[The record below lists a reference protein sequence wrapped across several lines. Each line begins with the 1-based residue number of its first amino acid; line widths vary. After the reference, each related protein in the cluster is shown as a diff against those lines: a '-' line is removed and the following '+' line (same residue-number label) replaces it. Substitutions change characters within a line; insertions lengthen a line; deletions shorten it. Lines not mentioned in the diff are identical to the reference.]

1 VREVS
6 HPSERRLQHGGADA
20 GDVHAH
26 ARCVCFKRG
35 ERYDVILRHKAVIT
49 YYALRC
55 VKSAL

>member
-26 ARCVCFKRG
+26 ARCVCVQTSQG
-35 ERYDVILRHKAVIT
+35 VSVMT
-49 YYALRC
+49 
-55 VKSAL
+55 